1 MGDLKILFASN
12 DSIALPVLDSLNP
25 EAVLT
30 IRTTESGRK
39 KRINPIALWAEKNNK
54 KIHCIDHLMKK
65 EREEILCSGYDML
78 ISFSF

>member
-1 MGDLKILFASN
+1 MRTGDLKILFASN
-12 DSIALPVLDSLNP
+12 DSIALPVIDSLNP

-54 KIHCIDHLMKK
+54 KILHPSRD
-65 EREEILCSGYDML
+65 ERFVVPPNFTATSR
-78 ISFSF
+78 